1 MKTLKEFLNERVE
14 KILNKRVMTPEE
26 LAKKHKV
33 KVSHIKNQLEMGRK
47 VEMEHSSHPSVA
59 ERIALAHI
67 EEDPNYYT
75 KLRKIEK
82 K

>member
-1 MKTLKEFLNERVE
+1 MKTLKQF
-14 KILNKRVMTPEE
+14 LNKRVMTPEE

-33 KVSHIKNQLEMGRK
+33 EVSHIKNQLEMGRK